1 MKNLVEDAE
10 TELNQLFVFSDS
22 TVLTEKISE
31 LKKKFMSVSRSLEIM
46 KKKIVSLKAKNLEI
60 SNNFVLKD
68 QCFHNLK
75 SQLGKIKDYNKK
87 NDSDGLGILEI
98 NKEMLKNQVNQ
109 SEFCVENFEIIK
121 FELEN
126 FMKKLK
132 NENSSCSE
140 LRLYEL
146 ISESKRKSIKLE
158 ENIEELKQKYHE
170 KKFFLIEN

>member
-1 MKNLVEDAE
+1 
-10 TELNQLFVFSDS
+10 
-22 TVLTEKISE
+22 
-31 LKKKFMSVSRSLEIM
+31 
-46 KKKIVSLKAKNLEI
+46 
-60 SNNFVLKD
+60 
-68 QCFHNLK
+68 
-75 SQLGKIKDYNKK
+75 
-87 NDSDGLGILEI
+87 
-98 NKEMLKNQVNQ
+98 MLKNQVNQ

>member
-75 SQLGKIKDYNKK
+75 RQLGKIKDYNKK

-126 FMKKLK
+126 FIKKLK